1 MPVMAGKVAGRRV
14 DVLRDTGCSTVI
26 VRRDLVRDDELTGQ
40 TSLIYTVDRSVMR
53 LPEAKVRIETPF
65 YSGIVSAFCMDD
77 PLYDVIVGNIEGARS
92 PDQPEPLE
100 DDSEIDLPSIANPHD
115 QPATAD
121 EDVVAVATRAQ
132 TKAQSKPFQPLPAPN
147 SAEDPSFS
155 YAEEQIQD
163 ESLKPCFAQIGK
175 DLRCRNSKGAIMFKQ
190 EDGLLYRYYT
200 ERSGRRIRQLLV
212 PKNHREAVMKLAHD
226 GIMAGHLGAE
236 KTKDRIQEE
245 FFWPGVTAD
254 VKRFVA
260 SCDICQRTVPK
271 GRVPHVSLGQSPV
284 IDTPFKRVAID
295 IVGPIRPPSGQG
307 NRYILTLVDCATR
320 YPEAVALPGIET
332 ERVAEALVEMF
343 SRFGVPREILSD
355 RGSNFTSE
363 LMKEVARLLSV
374 RQLHTTPYH
383 PMANGMVEK
392 FNGTLK
398 TMLKRM
404 CAEKPKN
411 WDRFLGPLLF
421 AYREVPQASLGF
433 SPFELLYGRHVRGP
447 LAILKEV
454 WTNQELDDELK
465 TTYQYVLDLRNRLE
479 ETCRLAHEELRRAG
493 VRYAKHYNRKSR
505 DRVFQP
511 GDKVLILLPTDKN
524 KLLLHWKGPFEVQ
537 AKIGDFDYSI
547 KTPGGPKIFHANL
560 LKKYAERE
568 TNQDAPHQC
577 QAIVGV
583 IDNGEEQELPVPE
596 FVQTE
601 GITDVKICPSLTDQ
615 QKEEL
620 EKTMKVHSKI
630 FSNVPGK
637 TDWVECHLET
647 VTESPVHVKQ
657 YPLPFATTKD
667 IEAEVQQMKTLGI
680 IEVSKSPYN
689 SPVLLVDKPDK
700 TKRFVVDFRRLNN
713 LMIADAEPMPRAD
726 AVFASAT
733 NKRYFS
739 KLDFVKGYWQIPLSQ
754 QSRPK
759 TAFSTKSGL
768 YQFCYM
774 PFGIKTA
781 PAVFARLMRLVTE
794 GIPGVEHYYDDVLIT
809 STTWEEHLSTLR
821 QLFARIQAAGL
832 TVRPSKCELGMNEID
847 FLGHHI
853 GQNMLAPLGK
863 TLDKIQAAPAPKT
876 KRQVRAFLGLTS
888 YYREFIPNYAEISAP
903 LTELIKKGESNLV
916 KWTTTHEKAFAKLKE
931 CISNPP
937 VLRLPDLTK
946 EFILRTDASDT
957 SLGAVLLQSH
967 EGTLHPIAY
976 ASRKLLPRESSYSTI
991 ERECLALVWGIQ
1003 KFNIYLYGVPFLVQT
1018 DHQPLQYIKQ
1028 AKQLNSRVLRWSLLL
1043 QEYQFR
1049 VEHIKGSEN
1058 VGADYLSRV

>member
-1 MPVMAGKVAGRRV
+1 MPVMAGKVPGRRV

-53 LPEAKVRIETPF
+53 LPEAKVKIETPF

-100 DDSEIDLPSIANPHD
+100 EDPEIDPPSIANPHD
-115 QPATAD
+115 QPATGD
-121 EDVVAVATRAQ
+121 EDVVAVATRAHS
-132 TKAQSKPFQPLPAPN
+132 KAQSKPFQPLPAPD
-147 SAEDPSFS
+147 SEEDLSFS

-163 ESLKPCFAQIGK
+163 ESLKPCFAQIDK
-175 DLRCRNSKGAIMFKQ
+175 DLRCRNNKCAIMFKQ
-190 EDGLLYRYYT
+190 EDGQLYRYYT
-200 ERSGRRIRQLLV
+200 EWSGRRIRQLLV
-212 PKNHREAVMKLAHD
+212 PKNRREAVMKLAHD

-284 IDTPFKRVAID
+284 IDIPFKR
-295 IVGPIRPPSGQG
+295 
-307 NRYILTLVDCATR
+307 
-320 YPEAVALPGIET
+320 
-332 ERVAEALVEMF
+332 
-343 SRFGVPREILSD
+343 
-355 RGSNFTSE
+355 RGSPGKSRLFT
-363 LMKEVARLLSV
+363 V
-374 RQLHTTPYH
+374 R
-383 PMANGMVEK
+383 V
-392 FNGTLK
+392 
-398 TMLKRM
+398 
-404 CAEKPKN
+404 
-411 WDRFLGPLLF
+411 
-421 AYREVPQASLGF
+421 
-433 SPFELLYGRHVRGP
+433 LYGRHVRGP

-493 VRYAKHYNRKSR
+493 ARYAKHYNRKSR

-511 GDKVLILLPTDKN
+511 RDKVLILLPTDKN

-537 AKIGDFDYSI
+537 ATIGDFDYSI
-547 KTPGGPKIFHANL
+547 KTPSGPKIFHANL

-568 TNQDAPHQC
+568 TNQDAPHQY
-577 QAIVGV
+577 QVIVGV
-583 IDNGEEQELPVPE
+583 IDNGDEQELPVPE

-620 EKTMKVHSKI
+620 EKTLTAHSKI

-689 SPVLLVDKPDK
+689 SPVFLADKPDK

-713 LMIADAEPMPRAD
+713 LIIADAEPMPRAD

-754 QSRPK
+754 QSKPK

-794 GIPGVEHYYDDVLIT
+794 GIPGIEYYYDDVLIT
-809 STTWEEHLSTLR
+809 STTWEEHLSTLK
-821 QLFARIQAAGL
+821 QLFARIPAAGL

-863 TLDKIQAAPAPKT
+863 TLDKIQAATTPKT

-931 CISNPP
+931 CISSPP

-1028 AKQLNSRVLRWSLLL
+1028 AKQLDSRVLRWSLLL

>member
-14 DVLRDTGCSTVI
+14 DVLRETGCSTVI
-26 VRRDLVRDDELTGQ
+26 VRRDLVRDNELTGQ

-53 LPEAKVRIETPF
+53 LPEAKVKIETPF
-65 YSGIVSAFCMDD
+65 YSGTVSAFCMKD
-77 PLYDVIVGNIEGARS
+77 PLYDVIAGNIVGARS

-100 DDSEIDLPSIANPHD
+100 EDPEINPPSIANPHN
-115 QPATAD
+115 QPAASD
-121 EDVVAVATRAQ
+121 EDVVTVTTRAQ

-147 SAEDPSFS
+147 SEEDSSFS

-163 ESLKPCFAQIGK
+163 ESLKPCFAQIDK
-175 DLRCRNSKGAIMFKQ
+175 DLRCRNSKCAIMFKQ

-200 ERSGRRIRQLLV
+200 GRSGRRIRQLLE
-212 PKNHREAVMKLAHD
+212 PKNRRESVMKLAHD
-226 GIMAGHLGAE
+226 GIMAGHLGAQ
-236 KTKDRIQEE
+236 KTKDKIQEE

-260 SCDICQRTVPK
+260 SCDICLRTVPK

-284 IDTPFKRVAID
+284 IDTPFKRVAIN
-295 IVGPIRPPSGQG
+295 IVGPIRPPSCPG

-320 YPEAVALPGIET
+320 YPEAG
-332 ERVAEALVEMF
+332 
-343 SRFGVPREILSD
+343 
-355 RGSNFTSE
+355 
-363 LMKEVARLLSV
+363 
-374 RQLHTTPYH
+374 
-383 PMANGMVEK
+383 
-392 FNGTLK
+392 
-398 TMLKRM
+398 
-404 CAEKPKN
+404 
-411 WDRFLGPLLF
+411 FLGSLLF

-493 VRYAKHYNRKSR
+493 ARYAKHFNRKSR
-505 DRVFQP
+505 DRIFKP

-524 KLLLHWKGPFEVQ
+524 TLLMHWKGSFKVQ
-537 AKIGDFDYSI
+537 ATIGDFDYSI
-547 KTPGGPKIFHANL
+547 KTPSGPTIFHANL

-568 TNQDAPHQC
+568 TNRDAPHQC
-577 QAIVGV
+577 QVIVGV
-583 IDNGEEQELPVPE
+583 VDNGDEQELPVPE

-615 QKEEL
+615 QKEAL
-620 EKTMKVHSKI
+620 EKTMTAHSKI

-647 VTESPVHVKQ
+647 VTKSPVHVKQ

-667 IEAEVQQMKTLGI
+667 IELEVEQMKTLGI
-680 IEVSKSPYN
+680 FEVSKSPYN

-700 TKRFVVDFRRLNN
+700 TKWFVVDLRRLNN
-713 LMIADAEPMPRAD
+713 LIIAD

-754 QSRPK
+754 QSKPK

-781 PAVFARLMRLVTE
+781 PAVFTRLMRLVTE
-794 GIPGVEHYYDDVLIT
+794 VIPGVEHYIRRRTHNKHDLGGTPIH
-809 STTWEEHLSTLR
+809 SQTTLRSNSGCRVDRETEQVEDTHLSKVVVLVGLCLLLAAVITAIVAVSNHYSRDDEDGDGEGMENDQPSFPSGGNGYVTTKMLVCTFGHLGVLPAMIPPDGTCDIIFYEEVYYNQKKKSIQPTHSAR
-821 QLFARIQAAGL
+821 SFHVLQSLNATYTMTTFGTSMATGAIAQSVHNDKADVMAAMETLFA
-832 TVRPSKCELGMNEID
+832 SGMVHFGMLNVAD
-847 FLGHHI
+847 F
-853 GQNMLAPLGK
+853 
-863 TLDKIQAAPAPKT
+863 
-876 KRQVRAFLGLTS
+876 
-888 YYREFIPNYAEISAP
+888 ENY
-903 LTELIKKGESNLV
+903 KKGGSMLYLQV
-916 KWTTTHEKAFAKLKE
+916 A
-931 CISNPP
+931 
-937 VLRLPDLTK
+937 
-946 EFILRTDASDT
+946 
-957 SLGAVLLQSH
+957 AV
-967 EGTLHPIAY
+967 Y
-976 ASRKLLPRESSYSTI
+976 A
-991 ERECLALVWGIQ
+991 IQ
-1003 KFNIYLYGVPFLVQT
+1003 
-1018 DHQPLQYIKQ
+1018 
-1028 AKQLNSRVLRWSLLL
+1028 
-1043 QEYQFR
+1043 
-1049 VEHIKGSEN
+1049 
-1058 VGADYLSRV
+1058 